1 VWLFLLL
8 VFDLNYTLIL
18 SLICGVLFR
27 KNQNTNILGNNKNI
41 ILLKQ
46 IKYFL
51 NFTDKKWDDI
61 LYDLPK
67 NKTLKVQTKQF
78 EYNQALCKST

>member
-1 VWLFLLL
+1 MWLFLLL

-18 SLICGVLFR
+18 SLIHGVLFR
-27 KNQNTNILGNNKNI
+27 KNHNTNILGNNKNI

-67 NKTLKVQTKQF
+67 NKTLKIKTKQF